1 MIILVEL
8 PYLKKEEDK
17 YMNKNLTFSIYLF
30 IFFGRGG
37 GMVVVLPPK
46 NLMTLPTW
54 RIF

>member
-30 IFFGRGG
+30 IYFFW
-37 GMVVVLPPK
+37 MVVVLPPK

>member
-30 IFFGRGG
+30 IYFFGEGG
-37 GMVVVLPPK
+37 GGWPP
-46 NLMTLPTW
+46 
-54 RIF
+54 